1 MGVSLQDYKNYIKKA
16 KEVLGIT
23 QAEAEDMYLYDM
35 KCEKGTATE
44 YELTAEQKKAAK
56 KYTNSKK
63 GVSGKQ
69 KERPENLTKKSII
82 EILSAG
88 IETLYEVAV
97 EITNAER
104 QFVFHKGGET
114 YEVTVV
120 QKRKKKE

>member
-1 MGVSLQDYKNYIKKA
+1 MGVSLQDYKAYIKKA

-23 QAEAEDMYLYDM
+23 QAEAEDMFLYDM
-35 KCEKGTATE
+35 KCEKGKATE
-44 YELTAEQKKAAK
+44 YELTAEQKKNAK

-69 KERPENLTKKSII
+69 RERAENLTKKSII

-88 IETLYEVAV
+88 IETLYEVVV

-104 QFVFHKGGET
+104 QFTFQKDNET

-120 QKRKKKE
+120 QNRKKK